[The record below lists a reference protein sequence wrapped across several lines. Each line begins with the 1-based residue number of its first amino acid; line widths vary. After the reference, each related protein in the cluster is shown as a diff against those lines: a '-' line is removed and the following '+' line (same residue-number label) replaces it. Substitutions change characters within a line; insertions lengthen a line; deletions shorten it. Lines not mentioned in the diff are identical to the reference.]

1 MVYSALFPCALNAA
15 LPPFHHRHCGRQAA
29 ADITNRHV
37 TSPERVL
44 VLGEIAKLPQE
55 RFHFPVSLLT
65 CQTRLFV
72 AAENSRF
79 TKAKNAQ

>member
-1 MVYSALFPCALNAA
+1 MVYSALFLCALNAA

-37 TSPERVL
+37 TSPERAL

-55 RFHFPVSLLT
+55 IFRFS
-65 CQTRLFV
+65 RFV
-72 AAENSRF
+72 AHMSNAAENSRYI
-79 TKAKNAQ
+79 KAKNAQ